1 MTDPEV
7 ITIFFHIF
15 SASFV
20 IAFVIVVFQIVFNNN
35 NS

>member
-1 MTDPEV
+1 MTDSET

-20 IAFVIVVFQIVFNNN
+20 IAFIIVVFQIVFNNN